1 MSNDQEAS
9 VSNIEL
15 AADYKGT
22 LGGAVLRHTII
33 FFVIMFIWE
42 MANRTG
48 FSNPLLLPRPTDIV
62 ASIWK
67 IYVTQG
73 NVWYHLW
80 VTFKEAMVGC
90 FIGCVIGIG
99 LAVAAVLS
107 DTFRQFLKPYIII
120 VEATPR
126 IAIFLYFF
134 KA

>member
-1 MSNDQEAS
+1 MSMDQEAQ

-15 AADYKGT
+15 AADYKGST
-22 LGGAVLRHTII
+22 GGAVVRHTII
-33 FFVIMFIWE
+33 FFVLMFIWE

-48 FSNPLLLPRPTDIV
+48 FSNPLLLPRPTDVV

-80 VTFKEAMVGC
+80 VTFQEAMVGC

-99 LAVAAVLS
+99 LAVAACLLYTS
-107 DTFRQFLKPYIII
+107 PS
-120 VEATPR
+120 PR
-126 IAIFLYFF
+126 D
-134 KA
+134 